1 MYYLYGKPIGYF
13 LSLAPFQLRELLFI
27 KGFPKGKQLVAYFKK
42 EKQSEQMVLSL
53 IQSGGKALD
62 CLLKSGN
69 FDKTT
74 QVCDLLN
81 KKMKSGEIST
91 ELYYLGFDEQ
101 KINRNNKIRVI

>member
-1 MYYLYGKPIGYF
+1 M
-13 LSLAPFQLRELLFI
+13 APFQLRELLFI

-81 KKMKSGEIST
+81 KKMKSGKISA
-91 ELYYLGFDEQ
+91 ELYSLGFNEPEV
-101 KINRNNKIRVI
+101 NRNNRIRVI